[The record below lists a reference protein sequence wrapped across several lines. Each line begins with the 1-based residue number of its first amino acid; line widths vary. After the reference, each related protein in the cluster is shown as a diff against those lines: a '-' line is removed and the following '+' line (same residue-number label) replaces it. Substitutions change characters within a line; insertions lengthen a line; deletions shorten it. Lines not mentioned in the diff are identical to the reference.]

1 VKAVDSQAAGF
12 GAANAIDGNPN
23 TFWATQWEGA
33 PPPHP
38 HEIQIDLGAV
48 RDVTGFRYLP
58 RQDEFDSGNISRYEF
73 YVSADGTNWGVAT
86 ATGTFS
92 PGKSEQEVSF
102 PLKSGRYVKLRSLTE
117 VNLSPW
123 AVVAELSVLQKQ
135 CGAPSVILSQPRSGY
150 IQNSS
155 TLQLVADACV
165 SAGQG
170 VRFVVDGVPVGTDF
184 DAPYS
189 VNATGLSAAEHVVEA
204 YLVDGSGNAVNSPG
218 TYDRS
223 TQVGRGDTY
232 VAIGDGITYGLGDD
246 RGIDDNSADGR
257 NLLGGFESVLADE
270 LRAKRGYPVA
280 VVNQGVIG
288 GSAFSGAASINQVL
302 QNYPEAGYFMLM
314 FGHNDFSAGRPSGLG
329 LHPGNPGYTGS
340 FKDYMQRM
348 ITAIRAVGKVPLIS
362 KHTPV
367 NPFDGEVDLAMREYN
382 LVIDELTADGNNGIT
397 VPSPDIYNFFFVN
410 ESAAPGAFY
419 STPTEPSGLGY
430 RAIADLWRKA
440 IAP

>member
-1 VKAVDSQAAGF
+1 
-12 GAANAIDGNPN
+12 
-23 TFWATQWEGA
+23 
-33 PPPHP
+33 
-38 HEIQIDLGAV
+38 
-48 RDVTGFRYLP
+48 
-58 RQDEFDSGNISRYEF
+58 
-73 YVSADGTNWGVAT
+73 
-86 ATGTFS
+86 
-92 PGKSEQEVSF
+92 
-102 PLKSGRYVKLRSLTE
+102 
-117 VNLSPW
+117 
-123 AVVAELSVLQKQ
+123 
-135 CGAPSVILSQPRSGY
+135 
-150 IQNSS
+150 
-155 TLQLVADACV
+155 
-165 SAGQG
+165 
-170 VRFVVDGVPVGTDF
+170 VGTDF

-204 YLVDGSGNAVNSPG
+204 YLVDVSGNAVNSPG

-348 ITAIRAVGKVPLIS
+348 ITAIRAAGKVPLIS

-382 LVIDELTADGNNGIT
+382 LVIDELTADGNNGIP
-397 VPSPDIYNFFFVN
+397 VASPDIYNFFFVN